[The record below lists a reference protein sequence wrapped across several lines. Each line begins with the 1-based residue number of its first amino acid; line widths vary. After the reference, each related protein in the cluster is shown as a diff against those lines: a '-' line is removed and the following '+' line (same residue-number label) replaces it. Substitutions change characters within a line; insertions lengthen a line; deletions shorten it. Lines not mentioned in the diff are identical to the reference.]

1 MKYAVE
7 VKPDIFLDIKIVY
20 GNDVITIQVRLNERK
35 LPVHKVLKQNKRNA
49 IISALNRAAC
59 IANFPVDEI
68 LKINKSFLMLTILID
83 LSIVS
88 LKNLKKNQKKL
99 TTTSFPLVCLMFQRR
114 LY

>member
-1 MKYAVE
+1 MKYAAE

-68 LKINKSFLMLTILID
+68 LKIKQKFLNAD
-83 LSIVS
+83 YSHRSINSVI
-88 LKNLKKNQKKL
+88 KKFQKKI
-99 TTTSFPLVCLMFQRR
+99 RR
-114 LY
+114 N